1 MDIAEIIRLL
11 DYVLKRLKSDEPN
24 TLHTTRTE
32 ELYVLGAD
40 LTLFGQMIQ
49 GIASQEAEKMV
60 ENVMRRKIADMI
72 VPEKKT

>member
-1 MDIAEIIRLL
+1 MDLAEITRLL

-24 TLHTTRTE
+24 KLHSTRTE

-49 GIASQEAEKMV
+49 EIARQEAEEMV
-60 ENVMRRKIADMI
+60 ENVMRQKIADAI
-72 VPEKKT
+72 VKDKKT

>member
-1 MDIAEIIRLL
+1 
-11 DYVLKRLKSDEPN
+11 VLKRLKSDEPN
-24 TLHTTRTE
+24 KLHSSRPD

-49 GIASQEAEKMV
+49 QIASQEAEKMV